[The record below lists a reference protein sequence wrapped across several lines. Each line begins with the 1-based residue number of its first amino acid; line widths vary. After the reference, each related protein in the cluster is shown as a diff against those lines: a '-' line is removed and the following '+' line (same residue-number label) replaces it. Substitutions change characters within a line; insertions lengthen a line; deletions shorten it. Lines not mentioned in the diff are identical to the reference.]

1 MARQR
6 SIEGYADRAPR
17 AGVPVPGSRRAGE
30 AAVTDAHR
38 GLSPLVALAVLLPLS
53 LALTL
58 VAAGPGVL
66 PDDVTIALWLQAL
79 PLPDASGVA
88 RLGYWAGSAAVA
100 ISINVVLVLLLWRR
114 GRPRLAAIAVGIL
127 LLRSLNPLL
136 KLLVTSPRPTLNQVL
151 VTELASGYGFPSG
164 HVNSATLSYGGIIW
178 LAEQAIERVW
188 LRRVVQS
195 VAALLI
201 LITAFGRV
209 YTGAHWPS
217 DVLGGFLWGLTELA
231 FLAVI
236 AERILPRYVPDH
248 RTGSPSSGAMNEV

>member
-6 SIEGYADRAPR
+6 ITSETTVMDDRRHLAP
-17 AGVPVPGSRRAGE
+17 AI
-30 AAVTDAHR
+30 
-38 GLSPLVALAVLLPLS
+38 ALAVLLPVT

-66 PDDVTIALWLQAL
+66 PGDVTIALWLQAL
-79 PLPDASGVA
+79 PLPDASGIA
-88 RLGYWAGSAAVA
+88 RLGYWAGSGVVA
-100 ISINVVLVLLLWRR
+100 ISINVLLMVLLWWS
-114 GRPRLAAIAVGIL
+114 GRPRLTAIAVGIL

-136 KLLVTSPRPTLNQVL
+136 KLLLISPRPALDQVV

-164 HVNSATLSYGGIIW
+164 HVNSAMLTYGGIIW
-178 LAEQAIERVW
+178 VAEHAIEQVW
-188 LRRVVQS
+188 LRRAVQI

-217 DVLGGFLWGLTELA
+217 DVLGGFLWGLTELV

-236 AERILPRYVPDH
+236 VDRFLPRFLPD
-248 RTGSPSSGAMNEV
+248 RQPDPLGSGGAHPARAGTECKHGG